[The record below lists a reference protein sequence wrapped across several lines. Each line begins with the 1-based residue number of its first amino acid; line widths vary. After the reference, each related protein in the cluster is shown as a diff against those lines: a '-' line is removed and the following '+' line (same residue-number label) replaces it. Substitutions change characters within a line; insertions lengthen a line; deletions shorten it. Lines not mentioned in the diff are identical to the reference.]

1 MENQHVS
8 EDKNTVTQQFENE
21 QDVQV
26 EASEK
31 NLSGFS
37 AWYEHYKK
45 QVLGISGLI
54 VALAL
59 GLYYY
64 NMIYMPEQE
73 AEAANAMYWAED
85 FFAKDSFK
93 IALNG
98 GITVLTPDGPKTMS
112 GFLQIADA
120 YSATKPGNLAYYYAG
135 VCLMRL
141 GKFQDAISNFERYSN
156 DDVIVKSMA
165 EGSIGDAYV
174 ELGKSNEGIDHYL
187 KASKISN
194 TFTSPLFLKK
204 AATIYEVLG
213 DYANALLIL
222 DRIQT
227 EFHNSTEAS
236 DVAKAIARVKAKQI
250 QK

>member
-1 MENQHVS
+1 
-8 EDKNTVTQQFENE
+8 
-21 QDVQV
+21 
-26 EASEK
+26 
-31 NLSGFS
+31 
-37 AWYEHYKK
+37 
-45 QVLGISGLI
+45 
-54 VALAL
+54 
-59 GLYYY
+59 
-64 NMIYMPEQE
+64 
-73 AEAANAMYWAED
+73 
-85 FFAKDSFK
+85 
-93 IALNG
+93 
-98 GITVLTPDGPKTMS
+98 
-112 GFLQIADA
+112 
-120 YSATKPGNLAYYYAG
+120 
-135 VCLMRL
+135 MRL